1 MERLHLRRRLGG
13 HRLLGR
19 GLALSQGDR
28 RLRDCRRHR
37 LLAADPRI
45 AHAQRLP
52 RRLLSVYRR
61 RDRMQSATR
70 LGERYASRYWT
81 VRELRCQ
88 RHRRRPRRPEQRATA
103 TPVSTTKSFFT
114 QGKPASSGLSWRSAR
129 RPSMPTTIR
138 MMAEL
143 RRRCWSAPGTRST
156 RPALVNGRFGGPTS
170 TFGVAAS
177 PRASI
182 RRR

>member
-28 RLRDCRRHR
+28 RLRDRRRHR

-52 RRLLSVYRR
+52 VAFLAFTGEETSCSQLRGSVSAMHL
-61 RDRMQSATR
+61 DTGLFVNFGASATGDG
-70 LGERYASRYWT
+70 LVEGTTRYRDT
-81 VRELRCQ
+81 GVDDRELFYSGQ
-88 RHRRRPRRPEQRATA
+88 AGIERPFLAL
-103 TPVSTTKSFFT
+103 
-114 QGKPASSGLSWRSAR
+114 GK
-129 RPSMPTTIR
+129 TTIYADYYTIT
-138 MMAEL
+138 AEL

-182 RRR
+182 APP